1 MMMSLALLVP
11 LVSSD
16 CHCKVDR
23 PYSDGRP
30 SGYTCRYVDESGI
43 GTADSSCCDAFN
55 KYGRPANE
63 TYGPGHWNEDHS
75 VYHCR
80 YGSRNAYDGC
90 PCRMGPDLPRG
101 RPADQRNVT
110 VPWASARSRWSTLMD
125 AGEVLFNSST
135 SLAEKSVQ
143 LEGLAP
149 AMVALAAALATLSAC
164 VLLCCVAALCATRVR
179 MARRMR
185 ELDERLRLV
194 TASCEVAAFDEADTA
209 RGKRR
214 AGGELGDP
222 LAGVKLSDG
231 LLPS

>member
-1 MMMSLALLVP
+1 
-11 LVSSD
+11 
-16 CHCKVDR
+16 
-23 PYSDGRP
+23 
-30 SGYTCRYVDESGI
+30 
-43 GTADSSCCDAFN
+43 
-55 KYGRPANE
+55 
-63 TYGPGHWNEDHS
+63 
-75 VYHCR
+75 
-80 YGSRNAYDGC
+80 
-90 PCRMGPDLPRG
+90 
-101 RPADQRNVT
+101 
-110 VPWASARSRWSTLMD
+110 MD

-194 TASCEVAAFDEADTA
+194 TASCEVAAFDEEADTA

-222 LAGVKLSDG
+222 LARETESERYR
-231 LLPS
+231 